1 MPNEIL
7 DDTVDASTPG
17 ARPGM
22 LVVAPDAAESRVR
35 VLVRREGSLAEQRVA
50 SIRDLDAV
58 LPASDLTWIDVT
70 GLANTEL
77 LEGLAELLGLHPLAL
92 EDIGSTTQRPKVESY
107 GEDLLIFARMLKI
120 PRAVE
125 APNETQQLSI
135 FLRRGLVVT
144 FREQAGGEFDP
155 VRSRLRSPAGR
166 LQSSGADYLAYALLD
181 TVVDHYLLVSRDF
194 EEAIEELEIQMLEE
208 SVEDLIERVHRLRQN
223 LIATRRAIAPLRDVL
238 AQLQR
243 SGPELTSF
251 EDPTLV
257 FLRDCLDHAVR
268 TVERID
274 HCRELLKGLLELH
287 LSTLSHQTNQAM
299 QTLTVIATIF
309 IPLSFVAGLY
319 GMNFDTR
326 SPWNMPE
333 LAWAYGYPAVLA
345 VMGGVAL
352 MLLWYL
358 RRKGWF

>member
-1 MPNEIL
+1 MPDEVASEIL
-7 DDTVDASTPG
+7 DSEAPG
-17 ARPGM
+17 VRPGT
-22 LVVAPDAAESRVR
+22 LIVAPDAAESRLR
-35 VLVRREGSLAEQRVA
+35 VLVRKEGSLAELSVM
-50 SIRDLDAV
+50 SIRDLEEV
-58 LPASDLTWIDVT
+58 LTSADLTWIDVT

-77 LEGLAELLGLHPLAL
+77 LQGLAELLGLHPLAL
-92 EDIGSTTQRPKVESY
+92 EDIGSTSQRPKIETY

-120 PRAVE
+120 PRSVE

-155 VRSRLRSPAGR
+155 VRNRLRSPSGR

-181 TVVDHYLLVSRDF
+181 TIVDHYLLVSRDY
-194 EEAIEELEIQMLEE
+194 EEIIEELEIQVLGEKVDE
-208 SVEDLIERVHRLRQN
+208 LIEKVHRLRQS
-223 LIATRRAIAPLRDVL
+223 LISTRRDIAPLRDVV

-243 SGPELTSF
+243 SGPQLSSF

-257 FLRDCLDHAVR
+257 FLRDCLDHAIR

-345 VMGGVAL
+345 VMTGVAL